1 MDNDEKAEIYRSGYE
16 ELQNTV
22 ENQLT
27 EHHELNQRAI
37 DLAKIDILAIS
48 IIVSGTSISDKI
60 NGMSIV
66 LAGMGAL
73 LVSLGCCLQVYRPRR
88 FTNGIGPG
96 ATEQVK
102 EMVEEENKG
111 RPEHYRNLMV
121 SFKKMLEY
129 SESSYN
135 DEVKHFRNALWS
147 SSAAILLFSA
157 LVPRSLLQNYPACG
171 DYVIISAIVI
181 PVLYGRF
188 LYGERLN
195 TNYE

>member
-1 MDNDEKAEIYRSGYE
+1 MDSDDKAEIYRSGYE

-27 EHHELNQRAI
+27 EHHQLNQRAI

-60 NGMSIV
+60 NGIPIV

-96 ATEQVK
+96 ATEQV
-102 EMVEEENKG
+102 VENVERKKG
-111 RPEHYRNLMV
+111 KSEHYRNLMLA
-121 SFKKMLEY
+121 FKTMLKY

-135 DEVKHFRNALWS
+135 DEVRHFRNALWS
-147 SSAAILLFSA
+147 SSAAILFFSA
-157 LVPRSLLQNYPACG
+157 LVPRSLIRNYPTCG
-171 DYVIISAIVI
+171 DYVIISAIII

-188 LYGERLN
+188 LYGGRLDN
-195 TNYE
+195 SYE

>member
-37 DLAKIDILAIS
+37 DLAKINILAIS
-48 IIVSGTSISDKI
+48 IIVSGTSISDTI
-60 NGMSIV
+60 NGISIV

-73 LVSLGCCLQVYRPRR
+73 LLSLGYCLQVYRPRR

-102 EMVEEENKG
+102 EIVEENKSK
-111 RPEHYRNLMV
+111 PEHYRNLMV
-121 SFKKMLEY
+121 SFKKMLKY

-135 DEVKHFRNALWS
+135 KEVKHFRNALWS

-171 DYVIISAIVI
+171 DYVIISSIVI

-188 LYGERLN
+188 LYGGRLDN
-195 TNYE
+195 NYE